1 MIAHQDPDG
10 PDSAARTRA
19 AIRGDR
25 AAIAALWAEHRRWIA
40 AVILTYK
47 PREADLEDL
56 LQEVAMRLIGH
67 IQTLREESN
76 LRAWLR
82 AVAVNVARSAGRA
95 SRTSRVT
102 SSDALD
108 QIGVLDAPASPGDGG
123 PGDVESDGS
132 IMSLVEALP
141 DLYREPLIL
150 RAVHGMRTRQIAV
163 VLDLPPATIDTRI
176 ARARRMLRDRQLTG
190 GHTS

>member
-1 MIAHQDPDG
+1 MT
-10 PDSAARTRA
+10 DSSRRQRHIGRTEDTRDCPSGSGWSGQCSENA
-19 AIRGDR
+19 CRDSRGSRGD
-25 AAIAALWAEHRRWIA
+25 
-40 AVILTYK
+40 
-47 PREADLEDL
+47 EADLEDL

-123 PGDVESDGS
+123 PGEGESDGS